1 MSSPFRNSNGRS
13 ASVPSALD
21 AAGLDHDHLFDPFQQ
36 ILDERDSLSAA
47 TALLQ
52 RFMTAFPG
60 LDDMPRETDPL
71 GLLLRDVAILAGTAA
86 GAAALATAAEAVG
99 SLALLVPATYLA
111 LAAAGRLR
119 KLTVGHVHEA
129 SHGVGFDEWADRR
142 GMDRRRRRAWRF
154 WLAETCSVIALT
166 QSAIVYMKKH
176 AKHHALE
183 WLGTIFEPDGADLA
197 DEGFI
202 RAMEK
207 GAFFPRLASRL
218 FNPVWY
224 LRANLR
230 RVTMTLTQGKPV
242 RRGAAAGMWA
252 AIIGSAFILPF
263 PGWLFGVGLPW
274 LVLYPAA
281 SMLQVV
287 TEHPYGD
294 RDGAGDLDQ
303 YAARTW
309 DRLPWDPIPTD
320 VQGGRA
326 IAAWS
331 RWLIRFAF
339 LHLPAR
345 LAVLDTTMIYH
356 RWHHLAW
363 LLGRPFDKWWTIAF
377 EARDAWRDGILPAGW
392 QSNTLNGLAA
402 ALRRQRD
409 HLES

>member
-1 MSSPFRNSNGRS
+1 MSSPFHNDNNRS
-13 ASVPSALD
+13 DPVPSTLG
-21 AAGLDHDHLFDPFQQ
+21 AADLGELFDPFQQ
-36 ILDERDSLSAA
+36 VVDERASLPI
-47 TALLQ
+47 ALARLQ
-52 RFMTAFPG
+52 RFMTGFPDLG
-60 LDDMPRETDPL
+60 EMPRETNPIN
-71 GLLLRDVAILAGTAA
+71 LLLRDIAILAGTAA
-86 GAAALATAAEAVG
+86 GAAVLAAAARSAVTMP
-99 SLALLVPATYLA
+99 LLVPATYLA

-119 KLTVGHVHEA
+119 KLTVGHMHEA
-129 SHGVGFDEWADRR
+129 SHGVGFKDWADRH

-166 QSAIVYMKKH
+166 QSAVVYMKKH
-176 AKHHALE
+176 ARHHAVE

-202 RAMEK
+202 RPMEK
-207 GAFFPRLASRL
+207 GTFLPRLARRL
-218 FNPVWY
+218 FNPAWY

-230 RVTMTLTQGKPV
+230 RAKMSLMQGKTV
-242 RRGAAAGMWA
+242 RRLSAATIWVG
-252 AIIGSAFILPF
+252 IFGSAALLPF
-263 PGWLFGVGLPW
+263 PAWLFGVGLPW

-281 SMLQVV
+281 SLLQVV

-294 RDGAGDLDQ
+294 REGAIDLDQ

-309 DRLPWDPIPTD
+309 DRLPWDAVPTD
-320 VQGGRA
+320 DHGGHTV
-326 IAAWS
+326 AAWS
-331 RWLIRFAF
+331 RWLARFAF

-363 LLGRPFDKWWTIAF
+363 LLGRPFDRWWSIAH
-377 EARDAWRDGILPAGW
+377 EARDAWRDKILPAGW
-392 QSNTLNGLAA
+392 QANTLNGLAA